1 MKKLFALLALL
12 FSTPALSA
20 SFSDSPEA
28 LVRQF
33 IADYQ
38 QWSDRASARQ
48 ADNAPLQS
56 MDLAQQEYARLLAK
70 FCLPGFQGQPIAF
83 SSPASHGTAYE
94 QILSSSRTAD
104 RALVKT
110 RAISPGEGFAADYHY
125 HLIFSGRRWYLSEV
139 FYVDQDGQYESL

>member
-1 MKKLFALLALL
+1 MRTLFALLALL
-12 FSTPALSA
+12 FSNTALCA
-20 SFSDSPEA
+20 AFSDSPEA

-38 QWSDRASARQ
+38 QWSDQANARQ
-48 ADNAPLQS
+48 PLDAPLQAL
-56 MDLAQQEYARLLAK
+56 DLAQQEYAQLLAK
-70 FCLPGFQGQPIAF
+70 FCPPGFQGQPIAF
-83 SSPASHGTAYE
+83 SDPANHGTGYE

-110 RAISPGEGFAADYHY
+110 RAIQPGTGFAADYHY
-125 HLIFSGRRWYLSEV
+125 HLLFSHQRWYLSEV

>member
-1 MKKLFALLALL
+1 MKKLVALLALL

-56 MDLAQQEYARLLAK
+56 MDLAQQEYAQLLTK

-83 SSPASHGTAYE
+83 SSPASHGAQYE

-104 RALVKT
+104 RALVRT
-110 RAISPGEGFAADYHY
+110 RSVSPELGFAADYHY
-125 HLIFSGRRWYLSEV
+125 HLIFSGQRWYLSEV
-139 FYVDQDGQYESL
+139 FYVDEDGQYESL

>member
-1 MKKLFALLALL
+1 MKTLVALLALL
-12 FSTPALSA
+12 FSNVALCA

-38 QWSDRASARQ
+38 QWSDNASARQ
-48 ADNAPLQS
+48 PVDAPLQS
-56 MDLAQQEYARLLAK
+56 LDLAQQEYARLLAK

-83 SSPASHGTAYE
+83 TSPASHGTGYE
-94 QILSSSRTAD
+94 QVLSSSRTGD

-110 RAISPGEGFAADYHY
+110 RAISPGTGFAADYHY
-125 HLIFSGRRWYLSEV
+125 QLIFRDQRWYLSEV
-139 FYVDQDGQYESL
+139 FYVDDEGQYESL